1 MTDLLLPPPRHEI
14 PPTPPADLPPHS
26 PGGRNRSGW
35 PTWILAVVTAGGVMG
50 GAVAG
55 GVAAR
60 TTGDPASIITVPTA
74 EPATSTASTTA
85 PGTNV
90 IASLVASV
98 RPSVVA
104 VHDSVAQRD
113 IFGQTVEGQ
122 AAGTGWVV
130 SADGLIVTNDHVID
144 GASDITVSFADG
156 TLADARVVGADPNAD
171 LAVLKVD
178 RTGLVPLPSGHSGSM
193 QVGDQVVA
201 IGNALDLSGEP
212 TVTTGIVSATG
223 RSLAEPNG
231 VKLVDLIQTDTAIN
245 PGNSGG
251 PLLDMQGRV
260 IGINTAVAGQSQNIG
275 FAISIDPA
283 RALIDQLKAGQVP
296 HHPLL
301 GVGTR
306 ATRSAVGAEVMRVEP
321 DTGAAKSGLQAGDV
335 IIDVD
340 GVTVA
345 HPDDLS
351 TAVASH
357 KVGDEIKVTYMRGTN
372 TNEVTVTLGSRPAAG

>member
-1 MTDLLLPPPRHEI
+1 MTDLLLPPSQPGA
-14 PPTPPADLPPHS
+14 PPAGPPS
-26 PGGRNRSGW
+26 RPPERSGERRRAGW
-35 PTWILAVVTAGGVMG
+35 PTWVLAIVAAGGVVG

-55 GVAAR
+55 GVVAR
-60 TTGDPASIITVPTA
+60 TTDDTTSTTTTA
-74 EPATSTASTTA
+74 TAQGATSTARSTSSD
-85 PGTNV
+85 TNA
-90 IASLVASV
+90 IASLVAAV
-98 RPSVVA
+98 RPSVVSI
-104 VHDSVAQRD
+104 HDSVAQQD

-122 AAGTGWVV
+122 AAGTGWVL
-130 SADGLIVTNDHVID
+130 SADGFIITNDHVID
-144 GASDITVSFADG
+144 GATDISVNFSDG
-156 TLADARVVGADPNAD
+156 TSARATVVGADPNAD

-178 RTGLVPLPSGHSGSM
+178 RTGLVPLPEGSSGSM

-223 RSLAEPNG
+223 RALTEPNG

-260 IGINTAVAGQSQNIG
+260 VGINTAVAGQSQNIG

-283 RALIDQLKAGQVP
+283 RALLDQLRAGQVP
-296 HHPLL
+296 QHPLL

-306 ATRSAVGAEVMRVEP
+306 AATSGAGVEIMQIEAGS
-321 DTGAAKSGLQAGDV
+321 GAANAGLKVGDV
-335 IIDVD
+335 ITAVD
-340 GVTVA
+340 GTAVA
-345 HPDDLS
+345 NPDDLS

-357 KVGDEIKVTYMRGTN
+357 KVGDETKVTYQRGTESG
-372 TNEVTVTLGSRPAAG
+372 EVTVTLGSRPAAG